1 MSKSM
6 KIWIGIGLMSMFM
19 LVSILSFIGGV
30 FFTGYSIVTNPEA
43 YEDIVCEKE

>member
-1 MSKSM
+1 MSNFTKA
-6 KIWIGIGLMSMFM
+6 WISVGLITAFI

-30 FFTGYSIVTNPEA
+30 FFTGYSITTNPEV